1 MAETGKESV
10 VENVL
15 ETTYKEEENS
25 KQISTKEIIM
35 NIEPYAA
42 WPHYILSA
50 LISWLSKWLLRR
62 VCSLCK

>member
-25 KQISTKEIIM
+25 KQISTKEIII
-35 NIEPYAA
+35 NIEPFAA
-42 WPHYILSA
+42 WQH
-50 LISWLSKWLLRR
+50 
-62 VCSLCK
+62 

>member
-35 NIEPYAA
+35 NIEPFAA
-42 WPHYILSA
+42 WPHWSYSFCFDKLA
-50 LISWLSKWLLRR
+50 LNSS
-62 VCSLCK
+62 

>member
-35 NIEPYAA
+35 NIEPFAA
-42 WPHYILSA
+42 WPYRNYSFCFDKLA
-50 LISWLSKWLLRR
+50 LNSS
-62 VCSLCK
+62 

>member
-25 KQISTKEIIM
+25 KQIRTKEIIM
-35 NIEPYAA
+35 NIEPFAA
-42 WPHYILSA
+42 WQHWKYSFCYDKMAFEMAP
-50 LISWLSKWLLRR
+50 KT
-62 VCSLCK
+62 SL

>member
-25 KQISTKEIIM
+25 KQISTRVIIM
-35 NIEPYAA
+35 NIEPFAA
-42 WPHYILSA
+42 WPHWNYCFCFDKLA
-50 LISWLSKWLLRR
+50 LNSS
-62 VCSLCK
+62 

>member
-35 NIEPYAA
+35 NIEPFAA
-42 WPHYILSA
+42 WQHWKYSFCFDKLA
-50 LISWLSKWLLRR
+50 LNSS
-62 VCSLCK
+62 